1 MVKEL
6 IVIVLLLSCSL
17 FSQANSSMLSSQID
31 LISIEGDE
39 AVVIFL
45 PMISNWTKEFSFED
59 KYVKSELQQD
69 ATMAFRYTNEKDSSR
84 VIWVAIQISRG
95 RHMWEDS
102 LLKEPA
108 KRGEPG
114 ANVIEHKDLMLIE
127 EPITN
132 AKLFIFQRHASAQPE
147 AILYWFVTAEFKI
160 GELTEE
166 RNVLISLWQYTTSLE
181 NSGLISD
188 EANAE
193 EIEELYIS
201 FAKPIA
207 NHWKKIA
214 EKEESTLNYDSPYLW
229 FLAAVPLPAYFALRA
244 LPHKKR
250 LDQASEC

>member
-17 FSQANSSMLSSQID
+17 FSQAYSSMLSSQID
-31 LISIEGDE
+31 LTSIEGDE

-45 PMISNWTKEFSFED
+45 PMISNWKKEFSFED

-84 VIWVAIQISRG
+84 VIWVAIQISKG

-132 AKLFIFQRHASAQPE
+132 AKLFIFQRHASAQPKQ
-147 AILYWFVTAEFKI
+147 FCI
-160 GELTEE
+160 G
-166 RNVLISLWQYTTSLE
+166 S
-181 NSGLISD
+181 
-188 EANAE
+188 
-193 EIEELYIS
+193 
-201 FAKPIA
+201 
-207 NHWKKIA
+207 
-214 EKEESTLNYDSPYLW
+214 
-229 FLAAVPLPAYFALRA
+229 
-244 LPHKKR
+244 
-250 LDQASEC
+250 